1 MKKIFTILCVVL
13 AGLALM
19 GCIAETPT
27 YTSTAQNTQAA
38 TAERAVNSVGIPQI
52 DYFPE
57 RVTIANWYKYWNKPT
72 VPTYVYIEDM
82 GVILGYYVCN
92 GKPASTQSFLTPE
105 TKFVE
110 KYTHGQGHTQ
120 WVEEQQPDL
129 DGTYGANNAGIRGFT
144 ASGIPFEWNGKYLY
158 SGAPL
163 PLNVPCLGK

>member
-1 MKKIFTILCVVL
+1 MKKIIMVLCVVL
-13 AGLALM
+13 TGLVLM
-19 GCIAETPT
+19 GCIDEIPS
-27 YTSTAQNTQAA
+27 YTAAAQNTQAA
-38 TAERAVNSVGIPQI
+38 TAERAVNSVEIPQI

-105 TKFVE
+105 TKWV
-110 KYTHGQGHTQ
+110 KKDRGQGFAV
-120 WVEEQQPDL
+120 WAEEQQPDL